1 MNRWSLAYRTQ
12 GGSEYVADLC
22 ALTDQCLYHLNGTR
36 NSRVSGHG
44 IRIVLYA
51 LVRLLT
57 VIILLK
63 YVTWSIYTE
72 TDVPLIS
79 QCFVS
84 RGWCASKC
92 SDYLQVQ

>member
-1 MNRWSLAYRTQ
+1 MVTGISNS
-12 GGSEYVADLC
+12 GGSEYVANIC
-22 ALTDQCLYHLNGTR
+22 ALTNQCLYHLNSTR

-44 IRIVLYA
+44 IYIVLYA
-51 LVRLLT
+51 LVRLVT
-57 VIILLK
+57 VVVLLK

-84 RGWCASKC
+84 RG
-92 SDYLQVQ
+92 LVRQQIQ

>member
-1 MNRWSLAYRTQ
+1 MVAGVSNS
-12 GGSEYVADLC
+12 GGSEYVVDLC
-22 ALTDQCLYHLNGTR
+22 ALTNQCLYHLNSIR

-44 IRIVLYA
+44 IHIVLYA
-51 LVRLLT
+51 LIRLVT
-57 VIILLK
+57 VIVLLK

-84 RGWCASKC
+84 RG
-92 SDYLQVQ
+92 LVRQQVQ